1 MLKITS
7 EPIGK
12 GRERACYVH
21 PEDPRLAIKMP
32 MGEVS
37 DQTQR
42 DLKFYGKLK
51 KRGIKGIPHVPD
63 FHGLCDTNLGRGIV
77 VDLIRNYDGEISRP
91 LNWYLAQGVPIEEF
105 DQFLQE
111 LKQSFLQN
119 LIIFNHDMTI
129 GNLLFQKTSTA
140 SAQLVA
146 IDGLGDVVAI
156 DWFDHFPFLVRRKI
170 NRRWKRFMTRVY
182 RTSEV
187 KQQREG
193 AAASDSAPS
202 RWS

>member
-7 EPIGK
+7 KPIGT

-42 DLKFYGKLK
+42 DLKFYRKLK

-63 FHGLCDTNLGRGIV
+63 FHGLCDTNLGRGLV

-105 DQFLQE
+105 GEFLAE

-129 GNLLFQKTSTA
+129 GNLLFQKSSSR

-156 DWFDHFPFLVRRKI
+156 DWFDNFPFLVRRKI
-170 NRRWKRFMTRVY
+170 NRRWKRFIERIY
-182 RTSEV
+182 HSPEV
-187 KQQREG
+187 LRQRSKTVAPG
-193 AAASDSAPS
+193 SAE
-202 RWS
+202 

>member
-7 EPIGK
+7 EPIGT

-32 MGEVS
+32 MGKVS

-42 DLKFYGKLK
+42 DLKFYRKLK

-91 LNWYLAQGVPIEEF
+91 LNWYLAEGIPIEEF
-105 DQFLQE
+105 NEFLAE

-119 LIIFNHDMTI
+119 LIIFNNDMTI
-129 GNLLFQKTSTA
+129 SNLLFQRSSSR

-156 DWFDHFPFLVRRKI
+156 DWFDNFPFLARRKI
-170 NRRWKRFMTRVY
+170 NRRWKRFMERIY
-182 RTSEV
+182 RTHEV
-187 KQQREG
+187 RQQRG
-193 AAASDSAPS
+193 KTTAADSIQS
-202 RWS
+202 KRQ

>member
-1 MLKITS
+1 MLKITA

-42 DLKFYGKLK
+42 DLKFYRKLK

-63 FHGLCDTNLGRGIV
+63 FHGMCDTNLGRGIV

-140 SAQLVA
+140 SARLVA

-156 DWFDHFPFLVRRKI
+156 DWLDHFPFLVRRKI
-170 NRRWKRFMTRVY
+170 NRRWKRFMARVY

-187 KQQREG
+187 SQQRDRM
-193 AAASDSAPS
+193 AASDSAPGKRS
-202 RWS
+202 

>member
-7 EPIGK
+7 EPIGT

-37 DQTQR
+37 EQTQR
-42 DLKFYGKLK
+42 DLKFYRKMRR
-51 KRGIKGIPHVPD
+51 RGIKGIPHVPD
-63 FHGLCDTNLGRGIV
+63 FHGVCDTDLGRGIV

-105 DQFLQE
+105 KEFLEE

-129 GNLLFQKTSTA
+129 GNLLFQRTSSR
-140 SAQLVA
+140 SARLVA
-146 IDGLGDVVAI
+146 IDGLGDVVAL
-156 DWFDHFPFLVRRKI
+156 DWLDYFPFLVRRKI
-170 NRRWKRFMTRVY
+170 KRRWKRFMAQVY
-182 RTSEV
+182 RTPEV
-187 KQQREG
+187 QQQRSE
-193 AAASDSAPS
+193 AMASFSPPS
-202 RWS
+202 NQ

>member
-1 MLKITS
+1 MLKITA

-42 DLKFYGKLK
+42 DLKFYRKLK

-63 FHGLCDTNLGRGIV
+63 FHGMCDTNLGRGIV

-140 SAQLVA
+140 SARLVA

-156 DWFDHFPFLVRRKI
+156 DWLDHFPFLVRRKI
-170 NRRWKRFMTRVY
+170 NRRWKRFMARVY

-187 KQQREG
+187 SRQRDG
-193 AAASDSAPS
+193 VAASDSAPGKRS
-202 RWS
+202 

>member
-7 EPIGK
+7 EPIGT

-32 MGEVS
+32 IGEVS

-42 DLKFYGKLK
+42 DLRFYRKLK

-105 DQFLQE
+105 VEFLDE

-129 GNLLFQKTSTA
+129 GNLLFQKSSSG

-156 DWFDHFPFLVRRKI
+156 DWFDYFPFLVRRKI
-170 NRRWKRFMTRVY
+170 NRRWKRFMERVY
-182 RTSEV
+182 RTREV
-187 KQQREG
+187 HPLRDDTM
-193 AAASDSAPS
+193 ASDSAQS
-202 RWS
+202 KQ

>member
-7 EPIGK
+7 EPIGT
-12 GRERACYVH
+12 GRERACYIH

-37 DQTQR
+37 VQTQR
-42 DLKFYGKLK
+42 DLKFYRKLK
-51 KRGIKGIPHVPD
+51 KRGIKGIPHLPD
-63 FHGLCDTNLGRGIV
+63 FHGLCETNLGRGIV

-105 DQFLQE
+105 EQYLEE
-111 LKQSFLQN
+111 LKQSFLRN

-129 GNLLFQKTSTA
+129 GNLLFQKPSSRT
-140 SAQLVA
+140 AQLVV

-156 DWFDHFPFLVRRKI
+156 DWFDSFPFLARRKI
-170 NRRWKRFMTRVY
+170 NRRWKRFIEHIYSTP
-182 RTSEV
+182 EV
-187 KQQREG
+187 RQQRG
-193 AAASDSAPS
+193 KTMTPDSAQ
-202 RWS
+202 RKRQ

>member
-7 EPIGK
+7 EPIGT

-42 DLKFYGKLK
+42 DLKFYRTLK

-63 FHGLCDTNLGRGIV
+63 YHGLCETNLGRGIV
-77 VDLIRNYDGEISRP
+77 VDLVRNYDGEISRP

-156 DWFDHFPFLVRRKI
+156 DWLDHFPFLVRGKI
-170 NRRWKRFMTRVY
+170 NRRWKRFMARVY
-182 RTSEV
+182 RSSEV
-187 KQQREG
+187 SQQRDG
-193 AAASDSAPS
+193 TTASDSAPGKRS
-202 RWS
+202 

>member
-7 EPIGK
+7 EPIGI

-42 DLKFYGKLK
+42 DLRFYRKLR
-51 KRGIKGIPHVPD
+51 KRGIKGVPHVPD
-63 FHGLCDTNLGRGIV
+63 FHGLCDTDRGRGIV

-105 DQFLQE
+105 KEFLEE

-119 LIIFNHDMTI
+119 LIIFNPDMTI
-129 GNLLFQKTSTA
+129 DNLLFQRYSSR

-146 IDGLGDVVAI
+146 IDGLGDVVAL
-156 DWFDHFPFLVRRKI
+156 DWLDHFPFLVRRKI
-170 NRRWKRFMTRVY
+170 NRRWKRFMDRVY
-182 RTSEV
+182 LTREAN
-187 KQQREG
+187 QQSGETV
-193 AAASDSAPS
+193 APES
-202 RWS
+202 PQSK

>member
-7 EPIGK
+7 EPIGI

-32 MGEVS
+32 TGEVS

-42 DLKFYGKLK
+42 DLRFYRKLK
-51 KRGIKGIPHVPD
+51 KRGIKGIPHLPD
-63 FHGLCDTNLGRGIV
+63 FHGLCETSLGRGIV

-105 DQFLQE
+105 EEFLEE

-129 GNLLFQKTSTA
+129 GNLLFQKSSTSTA
-140 SAQLVA
+140 QLVV

-156 DWFDHFPFLVRRKI
+156 DWLDFFPFLVRRKI
-170 NRRWKRFMTRVY
+170 NRRWDRFMTHIN
-182 RTSEV
+182 TSPEV
-187 KQQREG
+187 RLQRGEILAEESPG
-193 AAASDSAPS
+193 SNRP
-202 RWS
+202 